1 MNCSYFKSNLISLIT
16 IVVLLFGTLSYSNA
30 QEATSIL
37 SGSVVGVDGNPV
49 AGLSIALQ
57 PFDPINEAQH
67 LGYLSFL
74 ESQTDE
80 EGRFSIANIVPVLV
94 QLIVLPHDAPDYEIL
109 SVRIELVTIYQD
121 RVSISD
127 GIALSIKP
135 GTHIKNV
142 EIIAKPRLRIRGQ
155 VIFADGTPLANASVK
170 IKARRRSPDGM
181 GSGSS
186 SSSAR
191 TDDAGY
197 FVEYVHTPGIYTVTV
212 NYRGL
217 SATPKPFLLQEDE
230 RKDDVIFT
238 FKGEPISPDSP
249 GDRVEASVEA
259 STSPWLGPGVWVVN
273 PTNGHAYKSIH
284 CKSWDDA
291 NLQAVAEE
299 AYLVAINDADEQK
312 WILDIFGYRP
322 YWIGLTDFAEE
333 GEWSWASGEP
343 VTYTNWTLHEPMDA
357 GSSEEDHV
365 FMGHALNGEWSDISI
380 EGMAWKF
387 IQMAIIERNG
397 PPGKTPVE
405 GK

>member
-1 MNCSYFKSNLISLIT
+1 LPHGIAQESKS
-16 IVVLLFGTLSYSNA
+16 TLS
-30 QEATSIL
+30 
-37 SGSVVGVDGNPV
+37 GRVVGVDGNPI
-49 AGLSIALQ
+49 AGLPIALQ

-80 EGRFSIANIVPVLV
+80 EGCFSIANIVPVLV

-109 SVRIELVTIYQD
+109 SVRIGLVTIYQD

-127 GIALSIKP
+127 GIALAIKP
-135 GTHIKNV
+135 GTHTEHV
-142 EIIAKPRLRIRGQ
+142 EIIAKPRMRIRGR
-155 VIFADGTPLANASVK
+155 VIFADGTPLANASVN

-212 NYRGL
+212 NYQGL

-238 FKGEPISPDSP
+238 FKSEPISPDSP
-249 GDRVEASVEA
+249 VSRVEASAEA
-259 STSPWLGPGVWVVN
+259 PTSPWLGAGVWVVN

-291 NLQAVAEE
+291 NIQAVAED
-299 AYLVAINDADEQK
+299 AHLVAINDEAEQK
-312 WILDIFGYRP
+312 WLSEIFGPRP
-322 YWIGLTDFAEE
+322 YWIGLTDFAKE
-333 GEWSWASGEP
+333 GEWSWTSGEP
-343 VTYTNWTLHEPMDA
+343 VNYTNWTLHEPMDA

-380 EGMAWKF
+380 EGAAWKF
-387 IQMAIIERNG
+387 IQMAIIERNN
-397 PPGKTPVE
+397 PPDNMPVE
-405 GK
+405 EK

>member
-1 MNCSYFKSNLISLIT
+1 M
-16 IVVLLFGTLSYSNA
+16 
-30 QEATSIL
+30 
-37 SGSVVGVDGNPV
+37 
-49 AGLSIALQ
+49 
-57 PFDPINEAQH
+57 
-67 LGYLSFL
+67 
-74 ESQTDE
+74 
-80 EGRFSIANIVPVLV
+80 
-94 QLIVLPHDAPDYEIL
+94 
-109 SVRIELVTIYQD
+109 
-121 RVSISD
+121 
-127 GIALSIKP
+127 
-135 GTHIKNV
+135 
-142 EIIAKPRLRIRGQ
+142 
-155 VIFADGTPLANASVK
+155 
-170 IKARRRSPDGM
+170 
-181 GSGSS
+181 
-186 SSSAR
+186 
-191 TDDAGY
+191 
-197 FVEYVHTPGIYTVTV
+197 
-212 NYRGL
+212 
-217 SATPKPFLLQEDE
+217 
-230 RKDDVIFT
+230 
-238 FKGEPISPDSP
+238 
-249 GDRVEASVEA
+249 
-259 STSPWLGPGVWVVN
+259 VN

-284 CKSWDDA
+284 CKSWADA

>member
-1 MNCSYFKSNLISLIT
+1 MNPSCFRLHLISLTT
-16 IVVLLFGTLSYSNA
+16 IVAFLFGTLSHGIA
-30 QEATSIL
+30 QEATSTL
-37 SGSVVGVDGNPV
+37 SGRVVGVDGNPIV
-49 AGLSIALQ
+49 GLPIALQ

-80 EGRFSIANIVPVLV
+80 EGRFSIADIAPVLV
-94 QLIVLPHDAPDYEIL
+94 QLIVLPHDTPDYEIL
-109 SVRIELVTIYQD
+109 SVRIGLVTIYQESVSMSD
-121 RVSISD
+121 R
-127 GIALSIKP
+127 IALSIKP

-142 EIIAKPRLRIRGQ
+142 EIIAQPRMRIRGQ

-170 IKARRRSPDGM
+170 IKARHRSPAGM

-191 TDDAGY
+191 TDDTGY
-197 FVEYVHTPGIYTVTV
+197 FVEYVDTPGIYTVTV

-217 SATPKPFLLQEDE
+217 SATPEPFLLQEND

-238 FKGEPISPDSP
+238 FKSEPISPDSP
-249 GDRVEASVEA
+249 DGRVEASAEA
-259 STSPWLGPGVWVVN
+259 STSPWVGAGVWVVN

-284 CKSWDDA
+284 CTSWNDA
-291 NLQAVAEE
+291 NIQAAAED
-299 AYLVAINDADEQK
+299 AHLVAINDAAEQK
-312 WILDIFGYRP
+312 WLVEIFGWQP

-333 GEWSWASGEP
+333 GEWSWTSGEP

-357 GSSEEDHV
+357 GSGEEDHV

-380 EGMAWKF
+380 EGVAWKF
-387 IQMAIIERNG
+387 IQMAIIEIENL
-397 PPGKTPVE
+397 PTKPSAKE
-405 GK
+405 K